1 MRRLLCRA
9 VLALWPLAPAL
20 GAACEAR
27 DFLAEPLPTGPGGVE
42 VASVLHAY
50 PDLRHDAAAGRL
62 VAPDGR
68 HAAMAPRSSLG
79 PAAALAAA
87 SFGDQFRHVYPL
99 AFDLSARDAPWF
111 DPGRLR
117 DAAFFALL
125 YPGGEGA
132 ARAGLRTVPAPGS
145 EAVFRVTG
153 RHGVDCQLAAAL
165 EETGGRPAAL
175 FEEVGGGFAW
185 RTVAGTDRLSVHSYG
200 AAIDLNPALGGYW
213 RWSGRPAG
221 NAGPFDNR
229 VPATLVRAF
238 ERRGFVW
245 GGKWHHFDGMHF
257 EYRPELI
264 VHARLMAA
272 PPAEE

>member
-1 MRRLLCRA
+1 MRRFLCRA
-9 VLALWPLAPAL
+9 ALALCSLAPAPA
-20 GAACEAR
+20 AACDAR
-27 DFLAEPLPTGPGGVE
+27 DFLAEPLPVAPGVAA

-50 PDLRHDAAAGRL
+50 PDLRLDAAAGRL
-62 VAPDGR
+62 VGPDGR
-68 HAAMAPRSSLG
+68 QAPVTPRTDFG
-79 PAAALAAA
+79 PAEALEAA

-99 AFDLSARDAPWF
+99 AFDLSAREAPWF

-117 DAAFFALL
+117 DAAFFSLL
-125 YPGGEGA
+125 YPGGEAA
-132 ARAGLRTVPAPGS
+132 ARAALRAVPVPGS
-145 EAVFRVTG
+145 AAVFHVTR

-165 EETGGRPAAL
+165 EETGGRPPAL
-175 FEEVGGGFAW
+175 FEAVGGGFAW
-185 RTVAGTDRLSVHSYG
+185 RAIAGTDRLSVHSHG

-213 RWSGRPAG
+213 RWAGRPAG

-229 VPATLVRAF
+229 VPEALVRAF

-272 PPAEE
+272 RTPEE